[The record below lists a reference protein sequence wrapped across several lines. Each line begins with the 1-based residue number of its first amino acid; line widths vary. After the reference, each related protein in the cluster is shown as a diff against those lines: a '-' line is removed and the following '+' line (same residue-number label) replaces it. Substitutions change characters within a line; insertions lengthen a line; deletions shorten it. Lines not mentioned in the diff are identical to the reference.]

1 MTTQKKTVRPA
12 SILALIQTLK
22 VRHHCGWGLWALIG
36 TLLFLALLARLTG
49 VGRAVWLTMLGGIL
63 GNALT
68 VLLRP
73 RAVVSLGFSTALF
86 ASVGALAG
94 LMASRE
100 AQRRKA
106 VLPIAAGAALLA
118 MLGTEG
124 ENTDY
129 AAHVAGLVC
138 GLALGLAEGWRLRR
152 GWPALPQIP
161 AGLLALALP
170 VLAWWWAFGTM

>member
-1 MTTQKKTVRPA
+1 
-12 SILALIQTLK
+12 
-22 VRHHCGWGLWALIG
+22 
-36 TLLFLALLARLTG
+36 
-49 VGRAVWLTMLGGIL
+49 
-63 GNALT
+63 
-68 VLLRP
+68 
-73 RAVVSLGFSTALF
+73 
-86 ASVGALAG
+86 
-94 LMASRE
+94 
-100 AQRRKA
+100 
-106 VLPIAAGAALLA
+106 

>member
-1 MTTQKKTVRPA
+1 MHPFFEVLGLRIPA
-12 SILALIQTLK
+12 YGTMVLLGALT
-22 VRHHCGWGLWALIG
+22 ALGIFWHRVG
-36 TLLFLALLARLTG
+36 AQERKRALL
-49 VGRAVWLTMLGGIL
+49 
-63 GNALT
+63 
-68 VLLRP
+68 
-73 RAVVSLGFSTALF
+73 
-86 ASVGALAG
+86 
-94 LMASRE
+94 
-100 AQRRKA
+100 
-106 VLPIAAGAALLA
+106 AAGAALLA